1 MFILGAADSIFE
13 IIGPIMVGP
22 SSSHTAGAVRI
33 GLFAHGL
40 CEKPKFVRVLLHG
53 SFADTYRGHGTDK
66 AIVAG
71 LLGMSTDDERIKDSI
86 QIAKDVGLNV
96 LIETTDLGP
105 RYHPNTAK
113 IVIDC
118 ENEKIVVVGSSV
130 GGGNITIVELNGYPV
145 EISGEYPT
153 VLIMLH
159 DILGALS
166 KITKLI
172 ADAQVNI
179 ASVKASRVSF
189 GDLMLA
195 VFENDSMI
203 PPDILNKL
211 RDLDFVEWVRQVK
224 ACA

>member
-1 MFILGAADSIFE
+1 MGAADSIFE

-40 CEKPKFVRVLLHG
+40 CKNPKFVRILLHG

-66 AIVAG
+66 ALVAG
-71 LLGMSTDDERIKDSI
+71 LLGLSTDDERIKDSFK
-86 QIAKDVGLNV
+86 IAKEVGLNY

-113 IVIDC
+113 IVLDC
-118 ENEKIVVVGSSV
+118 EDEKIVVIGSSV

-159 DILGALS
+159 DVLGALS
-166 KITKLI
+166 HITKII
-172 ADAQVNI
+172 ADAKVNI
-179 ASVKASRVSF
+179 AIVKAARVSF

-195 VFENDSMI
+195 VFENDSSI
-203 PPDILNKL
+203 SDAVLKQL
-211 RDLDFVEWVRQVK
+211 RDLDFVEWVRQVE